1 MCQCELD
8 LWPISP
14 KLGHMTGSSYC
25 INVPIVKFIDLCVF
39 EICGHK
45 IRFRGP
51 VATGIAMATI
61 CGPLVEGGPRVIPQA
76 WTSYD
81 HPLLSYDTFLTE
93 YVTWRCDLYLC
104 PHDMESCHVT
114 PLGWSTPIPS
124 LKWIWLAGPEIGR
137 IQCFLAPKN
146 HFLSVND
153 V

>member
-104 PHDMESCHVT
+104 PRDIGVMSRDSTWVINTYTKFEMDMTCRSRDRT
-114 PLGWSTPIPS
+114 NTMLSSPQKS
-124 LKWIWLAGPEIGR
+124 LP
-137 IQCFLAPKN
+137 
-146 HFLSVND
+146 
-153 V
+153 